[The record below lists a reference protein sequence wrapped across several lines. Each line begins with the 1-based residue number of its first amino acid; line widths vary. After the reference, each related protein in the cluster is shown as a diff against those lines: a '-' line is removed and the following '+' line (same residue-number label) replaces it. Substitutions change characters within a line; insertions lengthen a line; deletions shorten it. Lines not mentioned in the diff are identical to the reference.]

1 MVRRIVFATL
11 MLLAVCVAGYGNDK
25 ADAAQAGAD
34 KAVLAYAELF
44 TTGESSNA
52 TAVGL
57 SDKEKSEISKQLSK
71 DLVDMFGN
79 AVPLSDQSANAIA
92 KKYQEK
98 CNREMKFT
106 ATLKTDDAKQPVV
119 ELKVTVLSESSANA
133 DCFSALLDMN
143 AKLRDG
149 GATPDQIK
157 ANAEFQKLAVESFG
171 KYIDSFV
178 AGTERTFDVTCT
190 KVNGHWAPA
199 NFEALKRFL
208 LKGQQ

>member
-71 DLVDMFGN
+71 DLVEMFGN
-79 AVPLSDQSANAIA
+79 AVPLSDQNANAIA

-98 CNREMKFT
+98 CKQEMKFT

-119 ELKVTVLSESSANA
+119 ELKATVLSESDVSDN
-133 DCFSALLDMN
+133 CFSALFAMN
-143 AKLRDG
+143 AKLQAG
-149 GATPDQIK
+149 GTPPTH
-157 ANAEFQKLAVESFG
+157 
-171 KYIDSFV
+171 FV
-178 AGTERTFDVTCT
+178 ARKEATIDVTCT
-190 KVNGHWAPA
+190 KVNGYLVPA
-199 NFEALKRFL
+199 DFEDLKRFL